1 MTCFNGHIAGH
12 EIRPHE
18 GNHLMSTHAA
28 DCPKSFDG
36 YESMA
41 CECAPTSDFDIAQ
54 AAAEGIVAPVAHL
67 LAPAEHTRMVSSIMI
82 DLDPRDDNRAAIARA
97 LRTLHRTR
105 MAAEN
110 ANFIRVTEQLTEIA
124 ALITRTQPVRAN
136 AHIAAAASA
145 ASVIGSWFVTAHSE
159 IAPMIFRTRVESPV
173 L

>member
-1 MTCFNGHIAGH
+1 M
-12 EIRPHE
+12 
-18 GNHLMSTHAA
+18 
-28 DCPKSFDG
+28 
-36 YESMA
+36 
-41 CECAPTSDFDIAQ
+41 SDFETAQ
-54 AAAEGIVAPVAHL
+54 AAAETIVSRVAHL
-67 LAPAEHTRMVSSIMI
+67 LAPAEHSRMVSSIMI
-82 DLDPRDDNRAAIARA
+82 DLEAPDQGIARA

-110 ANFIRVTEQLTEIA
+110 ARFETVTAQVTEIGNR
-124 ALITRTQPVRAN
+124 ITAVQPVRAN